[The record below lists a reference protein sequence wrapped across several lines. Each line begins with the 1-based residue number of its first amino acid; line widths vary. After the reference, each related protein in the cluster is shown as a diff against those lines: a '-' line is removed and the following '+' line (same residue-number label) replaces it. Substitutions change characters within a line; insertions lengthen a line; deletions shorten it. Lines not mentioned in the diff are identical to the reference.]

1 MRFYALKSDCHG
13 YPIYDAQNYE
23 KLDDCGVCGGNGDT
37 CKDCS
42 GRMGGSTNPLSFYFK
57 KSMNIKIISI

>member
-1 MRFYALKSDCHG
+1 MCGGDQSLSADFVWFYVLKSDCHG
-13 YPIYDAQNYE
+13 YPIYDAQNFE

-42 GRMGGSTNPLSFYFK
+42 GSLGGSKYQFR
-57 KSMNIKIISI
+57 